1 MPSLRSLAAV
11 AAALS
16 RRYGLDVTCSG
27 AGAWTSVDPAT
38 GKMTV
43 NIPASVS
50 ADGDALLLLRG
61 YLDHECGHAR
71 WTDFKAPS
79 STCDRLVHTIANI
92 FEDVRIEAL
101 MSDAFEGAKE
111 NLHAIAAKL
120 FGGNGWKSR
129 GEAADPV
136 ACILAWLLWHVRK
149 DACPE
154 MEHGAEM
161 LRGMSDAHAPGL
173 ADRLLAAMG
182 RFPRDTTESCWR
194 AAHACAAELK
204 NYRRADRE
212 EGQKSQ
218 TPEDQARTE
227 EAVSELAGGD
237 KGAVRRV
244 KSNVEKL
251 AARESVLDR
260 AYRFDPKD
268 VEGSLPT
275 PEKGMSGLVNEAL
288 DRDNPAQG
296 ASEASADASRT
307 GSPEACV
314 ASGDACAETPEE
326 RARADAV
333 RSCLGRRLEALL
345 QTQGSV
351 RRGGARQGRRLDAR
365 SLWKAGARDGRVFE
379 RTSQGRAPEAAV
391 LVLMD
396 QSGSMRAVYD
406 EHGNC
411 IDSPMSGSQPIDW
424 ANAACSGL
432 LDALRSIRGIQ
443 AGLCAFSN
451 QYSVLVPMGSG
462 PRRGLRV
469 SASAGGGTAI
479 GRAIIDCSGM
489 LPPQAKRK
497 IMIVLT
503 DGQEGSFVADAVK
516 QANDLGVEVAG
527 VGIGPAAPIA
537 RIVPVSRTVTDPDGI
552 PDALCGVLRD
562 LLVESGR

>member
-1 MPSLRSLAAV
+1 MASLRSMAAV

-16 RRYGLDVTCSG
+16 RRYGLNVTCSG
-27 AGAWTSVDPAT
+27 AGAWTSVD
-38 GKMTV
+38 GDGRMTV

-50 ADGDALLLLRG
+50 TDGDALLLLRG

-79 STCDRLVHTIANI
+79 STCDHLVHTLANI

-120 FGGNGWKSR
+120 FGGNEWKSR
-129 GEAADPV
+129 AEVADQS
-136 ACILAWLLWHVRK
+136 ACIAAWLLWHVRK

-154 MEHGAEM
+154 MEHGEQM
-161 LRGMSDAHAPGL
+161 LRGFVDAHAPGIADDLLRVL
-173 ADRLLAAMG
+173 ARH
-182 RFPRDTTESCWR
+182 PRDTTEDCWR
-194 AAHACAAELK
+194 AARECTGLMRS
-204 NYRRADRE
+204 YSGQDRE
-212 EGQKSQ
+212 DGRQNQPKEERDRTK
-218 TPEDQARTE
+218 QAVR
-227 EAVSELAGGD
+227 ELAGGD
-237 KGAVRRV
+237 RRRIG
-244 KSNVEKL
+244 KIKDNIERLANRKL
-251 AARESVLDR
+251 VADSARG
-260 AYRFDPKD
+260 FDPKD

-275 PEKGMSGLVNEAL
+275 PEKGMAGLVNEAL
-288 DRDNPAQG
+288 DRDNPEQG
-296 ASEASADASRT
+296 ASNAQADASRT
-307 GSPEACV
+307 GTPEACV
-314 ASGDACAETPEE
+314 ASGDAYAETPEE

-379 RTSQGRAPEAAV
+379 RTSQGHAPEAAV

-406 EHGNC
+406 ERGNC
-411 IDSPMSGSQPIDW
+411 IDSPAPGSMPIDW

-469 SASAGGGTAI
+469 SANAAGGTAI

-537 RIVPVSRTVTDPDGI
+537 RIVPVSRAVTDPD
-552 PDALCGVLRD
+552 ALPGAIYEVMRE
-562 LLVESGR
+562 LLVEGSR

>member
-1 MPSLRSLAAV
+1 MPSLRSMAAV

-50 ADGDALLLLRG
+50 TDGDALLLLRG

-79 STCDRLVHTIANI
+79 STCDLLVHTLANI

-120 FGGNGWKSR
+120 FGGDEWKSR
-129 GEAADPV
+129 AEAADQS
-136 ACILAWLLWHVRK
+136 ACIVAWLLWHVRK

-161 LRGMSDAHAPGL
+161 LRGFVDAHAPGL
-173 ADRLLAAMG
+173 AKSMLDALA
-182 RFPRDTTESCWR
+182 RHPRDTTESCW
-194 AAHACAAELK
+194 
-204 NYRRADRE
+204 
-212 EGQKSQ
+212 Q
-218 TPEDQARTE
+218 
-227 EAVSELAGGD
+227 
-237 KGAVRRV
+237 
-244 KSNVEKL
+244 
-251 AARESVLDR
+251 AARECARLMRNYSGQDR
-260 AYRFDPKD
+260 EDGKQSQTEQEKDRTEQAMREMANGNRRRIDRVKDNVERLARKQLVADSARRFDPKK

-275 PEKGMSGLVNEAL
+275 PDRGMSGIVNEAL
-288 DRDNPAQG
+288 DRDNPSQG
-296 ASEASADASRT
+296 ASCDSASASRT
-307 GSPEACV
+307 GSPDACI
-314 ASGDACAETPEE
+314 ATGDAYAETPEE
-326 RARADAV
+326 RAKADAV
-333 RSCLGRRLEALL
+333 RSRLGRRLEALL
-345 QTQGSV
+345 QTQGAV

-365 SLWKAGARDGRVFE
+365 SLWKAGAKDGRVFE
-379 RTSQGRAPEAAV
+379 RASQGRAPDAAV

-396 QSGSMRAVYD
+396 QSGSMRAVFD
-406 EHGNC
+406 ERGNC
-411 IDSPMSGSQPIDW
+411 IEQPEPGRMPIDW

-462 PRRGLRV
+462 PRRGTRV
-469 SASAGGGTAI
+469 CACAGGATAI

-527 VGIGPAAPIA
+527 VGIGPGAPVA

-552 PDALCGVLRD
+552 PDALCEVLRD
-562 LLVESGR
+562 LLVEGSR

>member
-1 MPSLRSLAAV
+1 MPSLRSMAAV

-16 RRYGLDVTCSG
+16 RRYGLNVTCSG
-27 AGAWTSVDPAT
+27 AGAWTSVDPVT

-50 ADGDALLLLRG
+50 TDGDALLLLRG

-71 WTDFKAPS
+71 WTDFNAPT
-79 STCDRLVHTIANI
+79 STMDPLIHTLANI
-92 FEDVRIEAL
+92 FEDVRVEAL

-120 FGGNGWKSR
+120 FGGSEWKSR
-129 GEAADPV
+129 AEHADQA
-136 ACILAWLLWHVRK
+136 ACIVAWLLWHVRK

-154 MEHGAEM
+154 MEHGEQM
-161 LRGMSDAHAPGL
+161 LRGFVDAHAPGL
-173 ADRLLAAMG
+173 ADDLL
-182 RFPRDTTESCWR
+182 RELSFHPRDTTESCWQ
-194 AAHACAAELK
+194 AARDCARLMRNYSGQDRFDGQQNQTKEEQDRTEQAVRELARG
-204 NYRRADRE
+204 NGRRAD
-212 EGQKSQ
+212 K
-218 TPEDQARTE
+218 
-227 EAVSELAGGD
+227 
-237 KGAVRRV
+237 V
-244 KSNVEKL
+244 KDNIEKL
-251 AARESVLDR
+251 AQRQLVADSARSFSTR
-260 AYRFDPKD
+260 D

-275 PEKGMSGLVNEAL
+275 PEKGMAGVVNEAL
-288 DRDNPAQG
+288 DRDNPSQG
-296 ASEASADASRT
+296 ASCSSADASHT
-307 GSPEACV
+307 GSPEDCV
-314 ASGDACAETPEE
+314 ASGDAYAETPEE

-351 RRGGARQGRRLDAR
+351 RRGGARQGRRLDSR

-379 RTSQGRAPEAAV
+379 RTSQGHAPEAAV

-406 EHGNC
+406 ERGNC
-411 IDSPMSGSQPIDW
+411 VDSPVPGSQPIDW

-469 SASAGGGTAI
+469 SATASGGTAI

-503 DGQEGSFVADAVK
+503 DGQEGSVVADAVQ

-537 RIVPVSRTVTDPDGI
+537 RIVPVSRTVTSPDGI

>member
-50 ADGDALLLLRG
+50 TDGDALLLLRG

-79 STCDRLVHTIANI
+79 STRDPLVHTLANI

-111 NLHAIAAKL
+111 NLHAIAVKL
-120 FGGNGWKSR
+120 FGGDEWRSR
-129 GEAADPV
+129 AEVPDQT
-136 ACILAWLLWHVRK
+136 ACIAAWLLWHVRK

-154 MEHGAEM
+154 MEHGAGM
-161 LRGMSDAHAPGL
+161 LRGFVDAHAPGL
-173 ADRLLAAMG
+173 AEDLLRVLA
-182 RFPRDTTESCWR
+182 RHPRDTTEDCWR
-194 AAHACAAELK
+194 AARECAGLMK
-204 NYRRADRE
+204 TYSGQDRLDGRQNQTQE
-212 EGQKSQ
+212 EQ
-218 TPEDQARTE
+218 DRTE
-227 EAVSELAGGD
+227 QAVRELAGGD
-237 KGAVRRV
+237 RRWAGKV
-244 KSNVEKL
+244 KNNIERL
-251 AARESVLDR
+251 AKRQLVAASARG
-260 AYRFDPKD
+260 FDPRD

-275 PEKGMSGLVNEAL
+275 PDRGMAGVVNRAL
-288 DRDNPAQG
+288 DRDNPGQG
-296 ASEASADASRT
+296 ASEASADASHT

-314 ASGDACAETPEE
+314 ASGGAYAETKEE

-365 SLWKAGARDGRVFE
+365 SLWKAGAGDGRVFE
-379 RTSQGRAPEAAV
+379 RTSQGHAPDAAV

-406 EHGNC
+406 ERGNC
-411 IDSPMSGSQPIDW
+411 VGSPEPGSQPIDW

-443 AGLCAFSN
+443 AGLCAFSD

-469 SASAGGGTAI
+469 SAQASGGTAI

-489 LPPQAKRK
+489 LPPQARRK

-503 DGQEGSFVADAVK
+503 DGQEGSFVSDAVQ

-537 RIVPVSRTVTDPDGI
+537 RIVPVSRTVKDPDGI

>member
-1 MPSLRSLAAV
+1 MASLRSMAAV

-50 ADGDALLLLRG
+50 TDGDALLLLRG

-71 WTDFKAPS
+71 WTDFNAPS
-79 STCDRLVHTIANI
+79 STRDPLVHTIANI

-101 MSDAFEGAKE
+101 MSDAFEGARQ
-111 NLHAIAAKL
+111 NLHDIAAHL
-120 FGGNGWKSR
+120 FGGNEWKSR
-129 GEAADPV
+129 AEKADQI

-154 MEHGAEM
+154 LEHGAEM

-182 RFPRDTTESCWR
+182 RFQRDTTESCWR
-194 AAHACAAELK
+194 AARACADELRS
-204 NYRRADRE
+204 YCRSDRE
-212 EGQKSQ
+212 EGQKNQ
-218 TPEDQARTE
+218 PPEDQARTE
-227 EAVSELAGGD
+227 EAVRELAGGNGRKIAKV
-237 KGAVRRV
+237 KG
-244 KSNVEKL
+244 NVEKL
-251 AARESVLDR
+251 AARESVLDK
-260 AYRFDPKD
+260 AYCFDPKD

-275 PEKGMSGLVNEAL
+275 PEKGMAGVVNEAL
-288 DRDNPAQG
+288 DRDNPEQG
-296 ASEASADASRT
+296 ASEASANASHT

-314 ASGDACAETPEE
+314 ASGDAYAETPEE

-351 RRGGARQGRRLDAR
+351 RRGGARQGRRLDSR

-379 RTSQGRAPEAAV
+379 RTSQGHAPEAAV

-406 EHGNC
+406 ERGNC
-411 IDSPMSGSQPIDW
+411 VDSPVPGSQPIDW

-469 SASAGGGTAI
+469 SATASGGTAI

-503 DGQEGSFVADAVK
+503 DGQEGSVVADAVQ

-537 RIVPVSRTVTDPDGI
+537 RIVPVSRAVTSPDGI

>member
-1 MPSLRSLAAV
+1 
-11 AAALS
+11 
-16 RRYGLDVTCSG
+16 
-27 AGAWTSVDPAT
+27 
-38 GKMTV
+38 
-43 NIPASVS
+43 
-50 ADGDALLLLRG
+50 
-61 YLDHECGHAR
+61 
-71 WTDFKAPS
+71 
-79 STCDRLVHTIANI
+79 
-92 FEDVRIEAL
+92 

-111 NLHAIAAKL
+111 NLHAIAVKL
-120 FGGNGWKSR
+120 FGGDEWKSR
-129 GEAADPV
+129 AEAADQA
-136 ACILAWLLWHVRK
+136 ACVVAWLLWHVRK

-161 LRGMSDAHAPGL
+161 LRGFVDAHAPGL
-173 ADRLLAAMG
+173 AAALLDVLASH
-182 RFPRDTTESCWR
+182 PRNETEDCWR
-194 AAHACAAELK
+194 AARACARLMR
-204 NYRRADRE
+204 NYSGQDRADGR
-212 EGQKSQ
+212 QSQ
-218 TPEDQARTE
+218 TEEESGRTE
-227 EAVSELAGGD
+227 QAIRELAGGNRGRIA
-237 KGAVRRV
+237 KV
-244 KSNVEKL
+244 KDNVEKL
-251 AARESVLDR
+251 AQRQLVADSARSFSPR
-260 AYRFDPKD
+260 N

-275 PEKGMSGLVNEAL
+275 PDKGMAGLVNEAL
-288 DRDNPAQG
+288 DRDNPEQG
-296 ASEASADASRT
+296 ASNESADASRT

-314 ASGDACAETPEE
+314 ASGDAYAETPEE

-379 RTSQGRAPEAAV
+379 RTSQGHAPEAAV

-411 IDSPMSGSQPIDW
+411 VDSPMSGSQPIDW

-469 SASAGGGTAI
+469 SASSGGGTAI

-516 QANDLGVEVAG
+516 QANDLGIEVAG

>member
-1 MPSLRSLAAV
+1 MPSLRSMAAV

-16 RRYGLDVTCSG
+16 RRYGLNVTCSG
-27 AGAWTSVDPAT
+27 AGAWTSVDPVT

-50 ADGDALLLLRG
+50 TDGDALLLLRG

-71 WTDFKAPS
+71 WTDFNAPT
-79 STCDRLVHTIANI
+79 STMDPLIHTLANI
-92 FEDVRIEAL
+92 FEDVRVEAL

-120 FGGNGWKSR
+120 FGGDEWKPR
-129 GEAADPV
+129 AEAADQA
-136 ACILAWLLWHVRK
+136 ACIVAWLLWHVRK

-161 LRGMSDAHAPGL
+161 LRGFVDAHAPGL
-173 ADRLLAAMG
+173 AENLLRVVACH
-182 RFPRDTTESCWR
+182 PRDTTESCWQ
-194 AAHACAAELK
+194 AARDCARLMR
-204 NYRRADRE
+204 NYSGQDRYDGRQNQTQE
-212 EGQKSQ
+212 EQ
-218 TPEDQARTE
+218 DRTE
-227 EAVSELAGGD
+227 QAVSELARGNGRRID
-237 KGAVRRV
+237 KV
-244 KSNVEKL
+244 KDNVEKL
-251 AARESVLDR
+251 AQRQLVADSARSFR
-260 AYRFDPKD
+260 PRD

-275 PEKGMSGLVNEAL
+275 PENGMAGVVNEAL
-288 DRDNPAQG
+288 DRDNPGQG
-296 ASEASADASRT
+296 ASEASADASHT
-307 GSPEACV
+307 GSPEDCV
-314 ASGDACAETPEE
+314 ATGDAYAETPEE

-345 QTQGSV
+345 QTQGAV

-406 EHGNC
+406 ERGNC
-411 IDSPMSGSQPIDW
+411 VDSPAPGRQPIDW

-462 PRRGLRV
+462 LRRGLRV
-469 SASAGGGTAI
+469 SAAASGGTAI

-503 DGQEGSFVADAVK
+503 DGQEGSFVADAVQ

-537 RIVPVSRTVTDPDGI
+537 KIVPVSRTVTDPDGI

>member
-16 RRYGLDVTCSG
+16 RRYGLNVTCSG

-50 ADGDALLLLRG
+50 TDGDALLLLRG

-71 WTDFKAPS
+71 WTDFNAPT
-79 STCDRLVHTIANI
+79 STADPLIHTLANI

-111 NLHAIAAKL
+111 NLHAIAVKL
-120 FGGNGWKSR
+120 FGGNEWKSR
-129 GEAADPV
+129 AEAADQS

-161 LRGMSDAHAPGL
+161 LRGFVDAHAPGL
-173 ADRLLAAMG
+173 AKAMLAVLA
-182 RFPRDTTESCWR
+182 RQPRGTTEDCWC
-194 AAHACAAELK
+194 AARACARLMR
-204 NYRRADRE
+204 NYSVTDRFDGERGQTQE
-212 EGQKSQ
+212 EK
-218 TPEDQARTE
+218 DRTE
-227 EAVSELAGGD
+227 QAIGELAGGRLSRIA
-237 KGAVRRV
+237 KV
-244 KSNVEKL
+244 KDNVEKL
-251 AARESVLDR
+251 ANRQSVEDSARS
-260 AYRFDPKD
+260 FSPKS

-275 PEKGMSGLVNEAL
+275 PEKGMAGVVNEAL
-288 DRDNPAQG
+288 DRDNPSQG
-296 ASEASADASRT
+296 ASSDSANASRT

-314 ASGDACAETPEE
+314 ESGDACAETPEE
-326 RARADAV
+326 RAKADAV
-333 RSCLGRRLEALL
+333 RSRLGRRLEALL
-345 QTQGSV
+345 QTQGAV
-351 RRGGARQGRRLDAR
+351 RRGGARQGRRLDSR

-379 RTSQGRAPEAAV
+379 RTSQGRAPDAAV
-391 LVLMD
+391 LVLLD

-406 EHGNC
+406 ERGNC
-411 IDSPMSGSQPIDW
+411 IGSPAPGDMPIDW

-462 PRRGLRV
+462 PRQGLRV
-469 SASAGGGTAI
+469 SAAPGGGTAI

-489 LPPQAKRK
+489 LPPQARRK
-497 IMIVLT
+497 IIVVVT

-527 VGIGPAAPIA
+527 VGIGPAAPVA
-537 RIVPVSRTVTDPDGI
+537 KIVPVSRTVTDPDAI
-552 PDALCGVLRD
+552 PDAIYEVMRA
-562 LLVESGR
+562 LLVEGSR